1 MISKSQST
9 AWASDSMLTRD
20 VCFLGGYRFLLE
32 GSRGNVLYTGDFRL
46 AEGDASRIE
55 LLHSGTR

>member
-1 MISKSQST
+1 M
-9 AWASDSMLTRD
+9 RFCVRVD
-20 VCFLGGYRFLLE
+20 VCVTRARFLVE

-46 AEGDASRIE
+46 AEGAASRIE

>member
-1 MISKSQST
+1 
-9 AWASDSMLTRD
+9 MLTRD
-20 VCFLGGYRFLLE
+20 VCFFGRYRFLLE
-32 GSRGNVLYTGDFRL
+32 GPRGNVLYTGDFRL